1 MHRLPVGV
9 KGPGNRCKPGQV
21 RVGQTPSVV
30 RRLVFVTDSF
40 GGWMVCVGQTLSVVR
55 WFVLVRFL
63 RRLDGL
69 CWSDSLG
76 GWMVCV
82 GQTPSE
88 VR

>member
-1 MHRLPVGV
+1 
-9 KGPGNRCKPGQV
+9 
-21 RVGQTPSVV
+21 
-30 RRLVFVTDSF
+30 
-40 GGWMVCVGQTLSVVR
+40 MVCFGQTLSVVR